1 MVCLNGR
8 KGGWL
13 DMITKGLP
21 EAWVTGPQV
30 ELVPYPAVMVTRAVT
45 DGSALD
51 VVLRPA
57 NGGGRHPVELS
68 QPRPAP
74 RTGSRAGPPRRLSPT
89 RGARATV
96 AVDLG
101 GRHEP
106 RVVPVG

>member
-8 KGGWL
+8 KGGRL

-30 ELVPYPAVMVTRAVT
+30 ELVPYPAVMVTRGVT

-68 QPRPAP
+68 QLRPGVGYGV
-74 RTGSRAGPPRRLSPT
+74 TGGTAAALVADARR
-89 RGARATV
+89 RATV

-101 GRHEP
+101 GRHAL